1 MEISDTLLDA
11 VESVESSGNPNA
23 INKASDARGAYQFR
37 EIAWRDVV
45 ENYPSSMGKYANYE
59 DYSMDRGI
67 SREFA
72 KKLMELNVKRL
83 GKKANLDNVLASYN
97 YGIGNVRKGH
107 PIPPE
112 TVEYIRKVRAK
123 MNEKKLDGVLELF
136 GVKK

>member
-11 VESVESSGNPNA
+11 VEFVESSNNPNA
-23 INKASDARGAYQFR
+23 INKKSGARGAYQFR
-37 EIAWRDVV
+37 EIAWKDVV
-45 ENYPSSMGKYANYE
+45 QNYPSSMGKYSDYE
-59 DYSMDRGI
+59 KNSMDRGI

-72 KKLMELNVKRL
+72 KRLMELNAKRL

-112 TVEYIRKVRAK
+112 TVEYIKKVRAK
-123 MNEKKLDGVLELF
+123 MSEKKLNGMLEMF
-136 GVKK
+136 GIKK